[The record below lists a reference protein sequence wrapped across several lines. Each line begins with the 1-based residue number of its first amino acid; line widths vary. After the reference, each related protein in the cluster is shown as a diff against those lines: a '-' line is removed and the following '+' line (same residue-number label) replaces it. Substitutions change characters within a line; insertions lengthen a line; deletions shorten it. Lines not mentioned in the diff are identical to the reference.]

1 MGKNIVLVT
10 WKGGGNF
17 GTCLQSYA
25 LYQKLQY
32 LGYSVSFLT
41 RRPKEYTLKL
51 YVKYILICLGV
62 KWIKNK
68 LKKDTRSLQE
78 KKREKFQND
87 IFRNIQLYT
96 RHQEE
101 RLVENTDCFV
111 TGSDQ
116 IWNTYYNFNP
126 FFFLDFAG
134 DKKRVAYAS
143 SIGTDSVN
151 EEYKD
156 AVRGLLMKF
165 SHIGVREC
173 EAVKVLSEL
182 TGRKDIIQV
191 LDPTFLLTP
200 VDWQEMS
207 KQAVFEIEIPK
218 KYILCY
224 LIGQN
229 DWYKEQ
235 LLDVRSRLGI
245 EDVVIIPAAENP
257 EFAITDFI
265 VYKDAS
271 PVEFIWLIQHASYV
285 CTDSFHASAL
295 SINHSIPF
303 VEFMRFKDTDEK
315 SQNSRIYDLLSHYG
329 LMNRI
334 YNQNSDAWCK
344 PIDYLTV
351 QNVLAQDRKN
361 SLNYLVNSI
370 EN

>member
-1 MGKNIVLVT
+1 
-10 WKGGGNF
+10 
-17 GTCLQSYA
+17 
-25 LYQKLQY
+25 
-32 LGYSVSFLT
+32 
-41 RRPKEYTLKL
+41 
-51 YVKYILICLGV
+51 
-62 KWIKNK
+62 
-68 LKKDTRSLQE
+68 
-78 KKREKFQND
+78 
-87 IFRNIQLYT
+87 
-96 RHQEE
+96 
-101 RLVENTDCFV
+101 
-111 TGSDQ
+111 
-116 IWNTYYNFNP
+116 
-126 FFFLDFAG
+126 
-134 DKKRVAYAS
+134 
-143 SIGTDSVN
+143 
-151 EEYKD
+151 
-156 AVRGLLMKF
+156 MKF

-245 EDVVIIPAAENP
+245 EDVVIIPAVENP
-257 EFAITDFI
+257 EFAISDSI

-271 PVEFIWLIQHASYV
+271 PVEFVWLIQHSTLV

-295 SINHSIPF
+295 SINHSVPF
-303 VEFMRFKDTDEK
+303 VEFMRFKDTDKK

-329 LMNRI
+329 LMGCI
-334 YNQNSDAWCK
+334 YQQKSCAWME
-344 PIDYLTV
+344 PIKYEHV
-351 QNVLAQDRKN
+351 QDILAQDRKN
-361 SLNYLVNSI
+361 SLDYLVNAI